1 MRGVGNGHHERAR
14 SGRPARP
21 VRQTNGYD
29 AHLEWLY
36 VQEFGIVPE
45 GARFVVDVELVEDEQ
60 GAYYEAILR
69 DPAEVERLQ

>member
-1 MRGVGNGHHERAR
+1 MDTMSAR
-14 SGRPARP
+14 VLEDLHALYGTA
-21 VRQTNGYD
+21 NGYD

-36 VQEFGIVPE
+36 VQEFGIVPD

-69 DPAEVERLQ
+69 DPNEVERLQ